1 MCRKYPEMGGKIF
14 VTENSGIGPK
24 KLLLIKQI
32 IFLQSHFN
40 WWDKTYKIIPR
51 RAFQFVSRIFFGKP
65 SQKDSEYTTYKYVFN
80 VADKEFSQKYS
91 GWKIQNCGKV
101 WYWSSFC
108 NFPNCTGC
116 GPIGKCQKGST
127 FTVNRSHKVWRLGC
141 PKKVWILVFF

>member
-1 MCRKYPEMGGKIF
+1 MWNNIYQKIGNGHDLMHVRVQKKQMCRKYPEIGGKIF

-80 VADKEFSQKYS
+80 VADKEFSQ
-91 GWKIQNCGKV
+91 
-101 WYWSSFC
+101 
-108 NFPNCTGC
+108 
-116 GPIGKCQKGST
+116 
-127 FTVNRSHKVWRLGC
+127 
-141 PKKVWILVFF
+141 